1 MLTNKRPGCKTLTNQ
16 RPGYLKLH
24 AASVGLTINAVDNLS
39 VLEIGI
45 YCGINTHTATS
56 QAVDISVL
64 VCLVSS
70 QPKKIE
76 FISS

>member
-1 MLTNKRPGCKTLTNQ
+1 MLTNK

-56 QAVDISVL
+56 QAVDISMP
-64 VCLVSS
+64 VCLVNL
-70 QPKKIE
+70 KK
-76 FISS
+76 SKSKTK